1 MKTKVPGGR
10 MNTNEKIIEIQEQLK
25 WISEWISEICTEHL
39 YAPRICVGICLSKY
53 AAYLNYFNS

>member
-1 MKTKVPGGR
+1 